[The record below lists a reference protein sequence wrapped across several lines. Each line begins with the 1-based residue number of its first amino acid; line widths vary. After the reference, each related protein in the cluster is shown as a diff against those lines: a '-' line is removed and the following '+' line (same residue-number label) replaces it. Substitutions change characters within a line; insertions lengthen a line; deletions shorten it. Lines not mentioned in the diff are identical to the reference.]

1 MGILNALKYFAGV
14 FRLRMTIY
22 LLFGVLESLPITIFA
37 IHGNHEQRPYM
48 IDSYKEKLWHVGTVF
63 YEEEYPSIL
72 FAKDGE
78 IFDLKGKQTVVMGE
92 AYSIDKAIRIAYG
105 WGWWEDEQP
114 SDEIKKYVEQQLEK
128 SGWQVDVV
136 LSHTTPLKYEPVEVL
151 WLVWIRIV
159 LTSQQRSG

>member
-48 IDSYKEKLWHVGTVF
+48 IDSYKEKLWHGGTVF

-105 WGWWEDEQP
+105 WGWWEDE
-114 SDEIKKYVEQQLEK
+114 
-128 SGWQVDVV
+128 
-136 LSHTTPLKYEPVEVL
+136 
-151 WLVWIRIV
+151 
-159 LTSQQRSG
+159 

>member
-48 IDSYKEKLWHVGTVF
+48 IDSYKEKLWHGGTVF

-151 WLVWIRIV
+151 WL
-159 LTSQQRSG
+159 L